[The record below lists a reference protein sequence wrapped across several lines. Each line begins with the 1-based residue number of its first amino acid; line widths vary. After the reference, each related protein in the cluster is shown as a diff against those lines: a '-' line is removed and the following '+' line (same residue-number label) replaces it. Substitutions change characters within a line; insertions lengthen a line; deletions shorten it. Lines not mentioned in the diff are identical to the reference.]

1 MKKFV
6 KVYYRLDED
15 DKIEIKIQLLK
26 MKKSLRKCAKE
37 LKVSISYLSEILNGN
52 RNITP
57 HVVDQFEKV
66 GIKLQV
72 DFEKEDT
79 K

>member
-6 KVYYRLDED
+6 KVYYRLDEN

-26 MKKSLRKCAKE
+26 MKKTLRKCAKE
-37 LKVSISYLSEILNGN
+37 LKVSVAYLSDILNGN
-52 RNITP
+52 KNLTP
-57 HVVDQFEKV
+57 HVVNQFEKI

-72 DFEKEDT
+72 DFEKED
-79 K
+79 KK